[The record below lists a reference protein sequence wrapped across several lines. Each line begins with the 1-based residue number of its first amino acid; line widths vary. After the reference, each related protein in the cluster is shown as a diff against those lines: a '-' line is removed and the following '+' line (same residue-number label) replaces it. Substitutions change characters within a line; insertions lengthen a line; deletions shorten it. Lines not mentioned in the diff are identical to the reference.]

1 MKTIRAA
8 TFATLLTAFGAC
20 AQQPA
25 ASAPIDNQDPLD
37 GEARREQWDAAI
49 HDYLLTHGDVVL
61 QSLQDN
67 QKRQQAARMD
77 ALRPALL
84 ADPTDPVTGDPGA
97 TVNVVEFFDNECP
110 FCKKIAPDLARL
122 MAENRDVRIVYK
134 EYPILGPGS
143 QIAARAALAS
153 MKQGKYQPF
162 HTALMADAT
171 PENQL
176 AEPRIME
183 IAKGVGLNVTRL
195 KTDMAAPEIA
205 TKIAGNVGLARQL
218 GITGT
223 PGLIIGDKVMSGA
236 VPYQVMAQAVAE
248 ARAGQQKD

>member
-8 TFATLLTAFGAC
+8 TFASLLTAFGAC

-25 ASAPIDNQDPLD
+25 VPAVVEIQSPLD
-37 GEARREQWDAAI
+37 GNARRDQWDAAI

-84 ADPTDPVTGDPGA
+84 ADPTDPVAGDPGA
-97 TVNVVEFFDNECP
+97 MVTVVEFFDNECP
-110 FCKKIAPDLARL
+110 FCKKIAPDLSRL

-153 MKQGKYQPF
+153 MKQGKYDPF
-162 HTALMADAT
+162 HAVLMADTT
-171 PENQL
+171 PEHQL
-176 AEPRIME
+176 AEPRVME
-183 IAKGVGLNVTRL
+183 IAKGVGLDVIRL
-195 KTDMAAPEIA
+195 KADMAAPEIA
-205 TKIAGNVGLARQL
+205 AKIAGNGGLARQL

-236 VPYQVMAQAVAE
+236 VPYQTMAGAVAD
-248 ARAGQQKD
+248 ARAARQKD